1 MDYVLKIN
9 SNIVINLEQNI
20 SEKDEVYDSIVQSS
34 LNNIEIEIYKD
45 KDIHIEEIILNVGGE
60 IFLPDSVTENI
71 IENPLK
77 ILEKKDFLRVFGDIA
92 ELVLKL

>member
-77 ILEKKDFLRVFGDIA
+77 KKNNL
-92 ELVLKL
+92 

>member
-77 ILEKKDFLRVFGDIA
+77 KK
-92 ELVLKL
+92 